1 MFFIAL
7 IMLSFA
13 KPPADLKSIT
23 YLLSSPP
30 AFWYNSSPYFD
41 FIAGSTPLVPPIF
54 RNPPLACWDFASIGD
69 GRVGRCEGRPSVS
82 PEVRNLIRQMSLAN
96 PRWGAP
102 RIRGELLKIGI
113 EVSQATVAKYM
124 ARHGKPPSQ
133 TWRTFLRT
141 WGKVIGFLRRE
152 FHSSVIV

>member
-41 FIAGSTPLVPPIF
+41 FHHETM
-54 RNPPLACWDFASIGD
+54 RK
-69 GRVGRCEGRPSVS
+69 E
-82 PEVRNLIRQMSLAN
+82 AN
-96 PRWGAP
+96 C
-102 RIRGELLKIGI
+102 
-113 EVSQATVAKYM
+113 
-124 ARHGKPPSQ
+124 
-133 TWRTFLRT
+133 
-141 WGKVIGFLRRE
+141 
-152 FHSSVIV
+152 

>member
-23 YLLSSPP
+23 YLLSSSP

-54 RNPPLACWDFASIGD
+54 RNPPLTCFFDAECTG
-69 GRVGRCEGRPSVS
+69 
-82 PEVRNLIRQMSLAN
+82 
-96 PRWGAP
+96 
-102 RIRGELLKIGI
+102 
-113 EVSQATVAKYM
+113 
-124 ARHGKPPSQ
+124 
-133 TWRTFLRT
+133 TFDIQPIQVLWWAILDSAFR
-141 WGKVIGFLRRE
+141 L
-152 FHSSVIV
+152 

>member
-54 RNPPLACWDFASIGD
+54 RNPPLTCFIAPLTLDSVGICWWTSLDKLFELKNRKQSRLRPAERGNGAIKHVSGGLRNIG
-69 GRVGRCEGRPSVS
+69 G
-82 PEVRNLIRQMSLAN
+82 
-96 PRWGAP
+96 
-102 RIRGELLKIGI
+102 
-113 EVSQATVAKYM
+113 T
-124 ARHGKPPSQ
+124 
-133 TWRTFLRT
+133 
-141 WGKVIGFLRRE
+141 
-152 FHSSVIV
+152 